1 VEYLQKS
8 FADRY
13 GSPSDA
19 LASLPSTARWISSL
33 KDVVEEQW
41 NEHVSS
47 LSILP
52 EADHV
57 SASFGLVF
65 FFFSRRRA
73 VHHCI
78 QKQMHIDTNT
88 WTQISYLVSY
98 TPHPNSEQPMR
109 ALKINQSSTMVRN
122 AKPLA
127 PINHHL

>member
-1 VEYLQKS
+1 MIKGPGGVEYLQKS

-47 LSILP
+47 LLILP

-65 FFFSRRRA
+65 FFSFLEGEL
-73 VHHCI
+73 CI
-78 QKQMHIDTNT
+78 I
-88 WTQISYLVSY
+88 
-98 TPHPNSEQPMR
+98 
-109 ALKINQSSTMVRN
+109 ALRN
-122 AKPLA
+122 KCT
-127 PINHHL
+127 

>member
-1 VEYLQKS
+1 MIKGPGGVEYLQKS

-41 NEHVSS
+41 NEHSS

-57 SASFGLVF
+57 SASFVF
-65 FFFSRRRA
+65 LFFSRRRA

-78 QKQMHIDTNT
+78 KKQIDTNT
-88 WTQISYLVSY
+88 WTQ
-98 TPHPNSEQPMR
+98 M
-109 ALKINQSSTMVRN
+109 SS
-122 AKPLA
+122 
-127 PINHHL
+127 